1 MKRSISSSFIVNTV
15 EDGQSAPFY
24 NEEWFAWSNDPTTA
38 SVTDEPHIAGEWSK
52 TIPSQGSYAYL
63 WKKVAHYDWDDT
75 ARSYTLT
82 STQYFRMSGT
92 NGTSIN
98 IKGAIDYA
106 ASSSSGFPT
115 ASSSLNNR
123 KAIAKADSRI
133 WRCQQ
138 VAQNTYDWVP
148 NAGTASDGYSYTI
161 GEGTF
166 NGSSS
171 SASNLNGHLVMWSTE
186 AEDWVDLGQFKGE
199 PGVTYYTHIA
209 WASSVSIT
217 ARGIVVIGFVTVK
230 LPADTMHPWMGV
242 LVDTNPGQDPN
253 NAERY
258 VWTNTKGQKGDKGD
272 KGDVG
277 RFFYYAGVWSEIASE
292 DTFEV
297 SDAQAPYFRYGGTEE
312 LPNYWVFNPATNG
325 TYSKAQMGTPSSS
338 AASWEQMASDF
349 KYIIT
354 QALFSRYAHLGSWIF
369 NGDFMLSQTGADGTE
384 NYTQFTGEGSTWQP
398 NLYMNAKTGKL
409 VSNSGVIGGFTINNS
424 QIKSSNSSIVLNSD
438 GSAKIGGFDIAANGA
453 ARLKNTLSVGN
464 ANSQRI
470 EIAPFAQGGFGA
482 GSINFVNMN
491 GEKVIVLGF
500 NNGSYG
506 HIDILKAA
514 TNQDVVESTMSIGAN
529 SLQINSQNTDYNT
542 DANINIL
549 TNSNNALSMFSYN
562 EPSETQK
569 LLKCGIENKTITLRA
584 YKSDGSSA
592 WPSVGAYPGTRELT
606 KGLVHV
612 MSIANLKA
620 ILDDTT
626 SYWYQWSKY
635 YVLLVQH
642 IN

>member
-1 MKRSISSSFIVNTV
+1 
-15 EDGQSAPFY
+15 
-24 NEEWFAWSNDPTTA
+24 
-38 SVTDEPHIAGEWSK
+38 
-52 TIPSQGSYAYL
+52 
-63 WKKVAHYDWDDT
+63 
-75 ARSYTLT
+75 
-82 STQYFRMSGT
+82 MSGT

-98 IKGAIDYA
+98 IKGTIDYA
-106 ASSSSGFPT
+106 ASSDSGFPT
-115 ASSSLNNR
+115 ASSSLNGC
-123 KAIAKADSRI
+123 KAIAKGDNTI
-133 WRCQQ
+133 WKCQG
-138 VAQNTYDWVP
+138 VAPDRYAWVP
-148 NAGTASDGYSYTI
+148 YGGTASDGYSYTI

-217 ARGIVVIGFVTVK
+217 ASGIVVIGFVTVK

-242 LVDTNPGQDPN
+242 LVDTNPGQDPS

-277 RFFYYAGVWSEIASE
+277 RFFYYAGVWSEITSE

-297 SDAQAPYFRYGGTEE
+297 SDAQAPYFQYGGTEE

-369 NGDFMLSQTGADGTE
+369 NGDFMLSQTGTDGTE

-409 VSNSGVIGGFTINNS
+409 VSNSGVIGGFTINAS

-438 GSAKIGGFDIAANGA
+438 GSAKIGGFNIAANGA
-453 ARLKNTLSVGN
+453 ARLSNTLSVGN

-470 EIAPFAQGGFGA
+470 EIVPFAQGTFGA
-482 GSINFVNMN
+482 GSINFVNTT
-491 GEKVIVLGF
+491 GEKVVVLGF
-500 NNGSYG
+500 DNNNYG
-506 HIDILKAA
+506 HIDISKAA
-514 TNQDVVESTMSIGAN
+514 TNQDVVGSTMSIDAD
-529 SLQINSQNTDYNT
+529 SLQITSQDTNYNT

-549 TNSNNALSMFSYN
+549 TNSNNALSTFSYS
-562 EPSETQK
+562 EPGETQK

-620 ILDDTT
+620 ILDDTS